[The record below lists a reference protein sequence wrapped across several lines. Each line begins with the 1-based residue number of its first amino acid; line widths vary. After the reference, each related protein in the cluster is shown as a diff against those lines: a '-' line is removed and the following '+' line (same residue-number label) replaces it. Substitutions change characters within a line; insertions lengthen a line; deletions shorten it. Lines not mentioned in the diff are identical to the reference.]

1 MTSISL
7 PPPIVGQKNT
17 SEEPKVGT
25 ALTTIEQYLNQTVPG
40 TGIGTANIVNAAVT
54 EEKLSAAVQVLL
66 NKAAAGLTL
75 VKQAGSTTG
84 SSGNLYLME
93 TNATTLTLPAAT
105 SGRMVGV
112 ITKNAIEESKM
123 KATGVKIFGDF
134 LAAAGVETI
143 TMAENQHVIVEAD
156 GTNWWIISGEPRRE
170 QAFATKTITTAEA
183 EAGGA
188 TTNPSKVRPAIVN
201 VVAVGKVN
209 TAISGSWKVGAS
221 VAGEFSSAAIAGAA
235 TKASTTLWVNPNV
248 GWKLTAAA
256 VGVETV
262 SAFTLLL

>member
-1 MTSISL
+1 MTNITL
-7 PPPIVGQKNT
+7 APPIVGQKNT
-17 SEEPKVGT
+17 TEEPKVGT
-25 ALTTIEQYLNQTVPG
+25 AFTTIQAYLNQTVLG
-40 TGIGTANIVNAAVT
+40 TGIGTENIIKESIT
-54 EEKLSAAVQVLL
+54 EEKLSAAVQTLL
-66 NKAAAGLTL
+66 NKAAAGLILT
-75 VKQAGSTTG
+75 KQAGSTTG
-84 SSGNLYLME
+84 TSGNLYLME

-105 SGRMVGV
+105 SGRQVGV
-112 ITKNAIEESKM
+112 ICKNAIEKVEM

-143 TMAENQHVIVEAD
+143 ILRENQHVIVEAD
-156 GTNWWIISGEPRRE
+156 GTNWWIIAGEPART
-170 QAFATKTITTAEA
+170 QLFATTTLTTAEA
-183 EAGGA
+183 EGGA
-188 TTNPSKVRPAIVN
+188 NPSKVRPALVN

-235 TKASTTLWVNPNV
+235 TKASTSLWVNPNL

-256 VGVETV
+256 TGVETV